1 MLDACVIHIKV
12 LKMDLEKIL
21 EKVNNVIEF
30 NQKSM
35 VEALHRHEYR
45 IEKKGQKWFWER
57 LLQADEQFSVWKGYG
72 KHNVSQ
78 RH

>member
-45 IEKKGQKWFWER
+45 IEKKGQK
-57 LLQADEQFSVWKGYG
+57 
-72 KHNVSQ
+72 
-78 RH
+78 